1 MDDQSAEWTLTL
13 RQVFQDVQLQAVE
26 SSRYVRQASGA
37 AHQQTLVPAVRRLQ
51 TLFRDEVSD
60 GKRHVVEESFVVFLD
75 ELWAAVVRVLVTPK
89 VSDVVVL
96 SIASLVGAF
105 LHWQQHKGNEWK
117 GTREL
122 RAELLKRLVAA
133 TEADDR
139 VVRLRA
145 CHVLHIVVN
154 ALDVAHEDAEIVT
167 LLRHAMLRRL
177 RDKLTSVR
185 IQSVYGLKKLQQQQ
199 VGEDVDGDG
208 GGVDG
213 EDEVARELRTLMVA
227 DPSKDVRKAALLSVT
242 VNKTTYQN
250 LLVRIRDASEDVRFA
265 AFHTIGTEMPLAKIP
280 IHDRVHLLDQGLQD
294 RAARVRRA
302 CEHMV
307 LQKWFV
313 ECESSPMLLLKALD
327 IEQCPSIGSKVSHLL
342 LKHFSEQP
350 RAMLGNKGVAEF
362 NALELLSENS
372 DAFNAESIFFWKEQC
387 YYYQKIDN
395 DPDKAAALVPN
406 VSDFSKLLVTTC
418 KAQSD
423 VLFIAQQLLEFGHLL
438 DFQDEFGRRTLLDS
452 LQKLLCDVE
461 TDSMLIKGIM
471 ELMAFVYSGSSEQE
485 FIQVVAETIS
495 DMYDS
500 VEANNQESSPLQ
512 HENSEVPSSQQ
523 ELLTENEALA
533 LNFGPQ
539 LQKLSEEEREAA
551 EIKFEEL
558 EKHLE
563 TLEFDSEEYNQV
575 QAEMLKLET
584 ILQDPRVLSW
594 LRCLE
599 IVAQLLKLTSH
610 NLSDPVVEG
619 MGRYILPAIDS
630 DVPALREA
638 GLENLGLFCL
648 LDKRVAE
655 RYLIVFWRAL
665 NNPDE
670 ESEVKHTCV
679 QAILDTTFSFSDLH
693 PHIFGAKPAD
703 DSSEAGREESAHAA
717 DEDAAHN
724 GDDVSTNEGV
734 DQDKRNNEGTEG
746 GSKAAPAT
754 VTERLDL
761 DTIFIGLAQLIT
773 VDDLDLQSTIVEGF
787 CRLFM
792 MNRIDNVTVLAIVLE
807 TYFSPELQSVQK
819 RSEHGFQSRSLQ
831 LLSIFFPAFVMATT
845 ANCMLLEE
853 AVTHLIQKSMEK
865 EDMESDSML
874 DLGVCAKYVMHL
886 LSHNE
891 QEEEAALQAS
901 GKKRTKQG
909 GRRHC
914 AHHNRIGITICLE
927 MLALGKVAALP
938 SIHHDVVTTRQKAL
952 LKMIVWVDV
961 TLDEQRSAAL
971 FKYLLQETTSFCFSS
986 QKGLLRSAEAVLKR
1000 IVASFAEQSTSQSD
1014 DQQVAALEQDQ
1025 AWAHGLVGEREEV
1038 LRKVLVI
1045 ASAEHEKWLK
1055 KQEREKKAQRRRTA
1069 RYVSSD
1075 SSDSSESDED
1085 GVNEPAAAP
1094 ARRELSSRR
1103 SKTAAVNRMQ
1113 EKEGEFDAKI
1123 KQALLDDNA
1132 DPEDDEDEYD
1142 EEESESG
1149 SGGDEEEGEE
1159 EEEEASASE
1168 DASDDSE

>member
-1 MDDQSAEWTLTL
+1 MNDEQSAEWTLTL

-26 SSRYVRQASGA
+26 SSRYVRHASGA

-60 GKRHVVEESFVVFLD
+60 GKRHVVEESFVLFLD
-75 ELWAAVVRVLVTPK
+75 EMWVGVVRVMVTSK
-89 VSDVVVL
+89 VSDVVVI

-105 LHWQQHKGNEWK
+105 LHWQQTKSNAWK
-117 GTREL
+117 GTAEL
-122 RAELLKRLVAA
+122 RAELLKRLMDATAA
-133 TEADDR
+133 EDR
-139 VVRLRA
+139 GVRLRA
-145 CHVLHIVVN
+145 CHMLQLVVN
-154 ALDVAHEDAEIVT
+154 SLDLADEDADVVSQ
-167 LLRHAMLRRL
+167 LRHAMLRRL

-185 IQSVYGLKKLQQQQ
+185 IQSIYGLRKLQQKQ
-199 VGEDVDGDG
+199 VEGEGEET
-208 GGVDG
+208 
-213 EDEVARELRTLMVA
+213 EDEVTREFRTLMVA
-227 DPSKDVRKAALLSVT
+227 DPSKEVRKAALLSVT
-242 VNKTTYQN
+242 MSKTTYQD

-265 AFHTIGTEMPLAKIP
+265 AFHTIGTELPLAKIP

-307 LQKWFV
+307 LDKWFL
-313 ECESSPMLLLKALD
+313 ECDSSPMVLLKALE

-350 RAMLGNKGVAEF
+350 QAMLGNQGVVEF

-418 KAQSD
+418 KAQGD

-452 LQKLLCDVE
+452 LR
-461 TDSMLIKGIM
+461 T
-471 ELMAFVYSGSSEQE
+471 
-485 FIQVVAETIS
+485 S
-495 DMYDS
+495 D
-500 VEANNQESSPLQ
+500 
-512 HENSEVPSSQQ
+512 
-523 ELLTENEALA
+523 
-533 LNFGPQ
+533 
-539 LQKLSEEEREAA
+539 KLSEEEREAA

-563 TLEFDSEEYNQV
+563 TLEFDSEEYNEV
-575 QAEMLKLET
+575 QAEMLKLEA

-610 NLSDPVVEG
+610 NLSDPIVEG
-619 MGRYILPAIDS
+619 MARYILPAIDS

-655 RYLIVFWRAL
+655 RYLVVFWRAL

-679 QAILDTTFSFSDLH
+679 QAILDTTFSFSTLK
-693 PHIFGAKPAD
+693 PHIFGAKPAEY
-703 DSSEAGREESAHAA
+703 SSDAEGEKDANTA
-717 DEDAAHN
+717 DQN
-724 GDDVSTNEGV
+724 GAQNEDDVSTNEAV
-734 DQDKRNNEGTEG
+734 DHDKEKDEDKEKDD
-746 GSKAAPAT
+746 KARLAAAAS
-754 VTERLDL
+754 ERLDL
-761 DTIFIGLAQLIT
+761 DTVFIGLAQLIV

-807 TYFSPELQSVQK
+807 TYFSPELQNVQK
-819 RSEHGFQSRSLQ
+819 LSEHGFQSRSLQ
-831 LLSIFFPAFVMATT
+831 LLSIFFPAFVMATA

-865 EDMESDSML
+865 EDMESESVL
-874 DLGVCAKYVMHL
+874 DLGACAKYVMHL

-891 QEEEAALQAS
+891 QEEEAAMQAS
-901 GKKRTKQG
+901 SKKQMKKAGK
-909 GRRHC
+909 RHC

-938 SIHHDVVTTRQKAL
+938 SIHQDVVTTRQKAL
-952 LKMIVWVDV
+952 LKMIVWVDI

-971 FKYLLQETTSFCFSS
+971 FKYLLREATSSCFKS

-1000 IVASFAEQSTSQSD
+1000 ISASFAEQCTSQSGG
-1014 DQQVAALEQDQ
+1014 DQQAAALEQDQ
-1025 AWAHGLVGEREEV
+1025 AWAHGLVVEREEV
-1038 LRKVLVI
+1038 LRQVLVT
-1045 ASAEHEKWLK
+1045 ASAEREKWLK

-1075 SSDSSESDED
+1075 SSDSSDSDED
-1085 GVNEPAAAP
+1085 GANAPAAAP

-1113 EKEGEFDAKI
+1113 EKEGEFEAKI
-1123 KQALLDDNA
+1123 KQALLADNA
-1132 DPEDDEDEYD
+1132 DPEEDEDEYD
-1142 EEESESG
+1142 EDESES
-1149 SGGDEEEGEE
+1149 E
-1159 EEEEASASE
+1159 SAAE
-1168 DASDDSE
+1168 TLQTTN

>member
-1 MDDQSAEWTLTL
+1 MSDDQSAEWTLTL

-26 SSRYVRQASGA
+26 SSRYVRHAPGA

-60 GKRHVVEESFVVFLD
+60 GKRHVVEESFALFLD
-75 ELWAAVVRVLVTPK
+75 EMWVGVARVMVTSK
-89 VSDVVVL
+89 VSDVVVIA
-96 SIASLVGAF
+96 IASLVGAF
-105 LHWQQHKGNEWK
+105 LHWQQTKSKAWK
-117 GTREL
+117 GTAEL
-122 RAELLKRLVAA
+122 RAELLKRLVDATAA
-133 TEADDR
+133 EDR
-139 VVRLRA
+139 GVRLRA
-145 CHVLHIVVN
+145 CHMLQLVVN
-154 ALDVAHEDAEIVT
+154 SLDLADEDAVVVSQ
-167 LLRHAMLRRL
+167 LRHAMVRRL

-185 IQSVYGLKKLQQQQ
+185 IQSIYGLRKLQHKQ
-199 VGEDVDGDG
+199 VEGEGEET
-208 GGVDG
+208 
-213 EDEVARELRTLMVA
+213 EDEVTRELRTLMVA
-227 DPSKDVRKAALLSVT
+227 DPSKEVRKAALLSVA
-242 VNKTTYQN
+242 VSKTTYQD
-250 LLVRIRDASEDVRFA
+250 LLVRIRDTSEDVRFA
-265 AFHTIGTEMPLAKIP
+265 AFHTIGTELPLAKIP

-307 LQKWFV
+307 LGKWFL
-313 ECESSPMLLLKALD
+313 ECDSSPMVLLKALE
-327 IEQCPSIGSKVSHLL
+327 IEHCPTIGSKVSHLL

-350 RAMLGNKGVAEF
+350 QAMLGNQGVVEF

-387 YYYQKIDN
+387 YYYQKIDS

-452 LQKLLCDVE
+452 LQKLLCDLE
-461 TDSMLIKGIM
+461 TDSMLIRGIM

-485 FIQVVAETIS
+485 FIQVVAEIIS

-500 VEANNQESSPLQ
+500 VEANTQEISPLQ
-512 HENSEVPSSQQ
+512 HEGSELPPSQQ

-563 TLEFDSEEYNQV
+563 TLEFDSEEYNEV
-575 QAEMLKLET
+575 QAEMLKLEA

-610 NLSDPVVEG
+610 NLGDPIVEG
-619 MGRYILPAIDS
+619 MARYILPAIDS

-655 RYLIVFWRAL
+655 RYLVVFWRAL

-679 QAILDTTFSFSDLH
+679 QAILDTTFSFSNLK
-693 PHIFGAKPAD
+693 PHIFGAKPDEYSSDAEGEKDANTAD
-703 DSSEAGREESAHAA
+703 Q
-717 DEDAAHN
+717 N
-724 GDDVSTNEGV
+724 GAQNEDDVSTNERV
-734 DQDKRNNEGTEG
+734 DHDKEKDEDKEKDD
-746 GSKAAPAT
+746 KARLAAAAS
-754 VTERLDL
+754 ERLDL
-761 DTIFIGLAQLIT
+761 DTVFIGLAQLIV

-807 TYFSPELQSVQK
+807 TYFSPELQNVQK
-819 RSEHGFQSRSLQ
+819 LSEHGFQSRSLQ
-831 LLSIFFPAFVMATT
+831 LLSIFFPAFVMATA

-865 EDMESDSML
+865 EDMESESML
-874 DLGVCAKYVMHL
+874 DLGACAKYVMHL
-886 LSHNE
+886 LSHNK
-891 QEEEAALQAS
+891 QEEEAAMQAS
-901 GKKRTKQG
+901 SKKQMKKAGK
-909 GRRHC
+909 RHC

-938 SIHHDVVTTRQKAL
+938 SIHQDVVTTRHKAL
-952 LKMIVWVDV
+952 LKMIVWVDI

-971 FKYLLQETTSFCFSS
+971 FKYLLQEATSSCFKS

-1000 IVASFAEQSTSQSD
+1000 IAASFAEQSTSQSGG
-1014 DQQVAALEQDQ
+1014 DQQAAALEQDQ
-1025 AWAHGLVGEREEV
+1025 AWAHGLVAEREEV
-1038 LRKVLVI
+1038 LRKVLVT
-1045 ASAEHEKWLK
+1045 ASAEREKWLK

-1075 SSDSSESDED
+1075 SSDSGESEED
-1085 GVNEPAAAP
+1085 GTNVPATAP
-1094 ARRELSSRR
+1094 VRRELSSRR

-1123 KQALLDDNA
+1123 KQALLTDNA
-1132 DPEDDEDEYD
+1132 DPEEDEDEYD
-1142 EEESESG
+1142 ESESESDAEG
-1149 SGGDEEEGEE
+1149 EEDDEENEE
-1159 EEEEASASE
+1159 EEESAAE
-1168 DASDDSE
+1168 DASDDGN